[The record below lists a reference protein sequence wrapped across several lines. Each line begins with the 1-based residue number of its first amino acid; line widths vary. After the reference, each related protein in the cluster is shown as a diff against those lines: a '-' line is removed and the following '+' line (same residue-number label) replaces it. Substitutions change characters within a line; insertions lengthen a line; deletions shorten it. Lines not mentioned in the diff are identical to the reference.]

1 MGNVPGVNL
10 SPEEIEQIKT
20 DSKLTEK
27 ELKKLHRRFKKIDAD
42 GSGTLQLSEFQN
54 IPELAMNPLLER
66 VISVFDKDKNDEVD
80 FQEFISGLATF
91 TQKGNKDDK
100 LRFMFQIYDV
110 DGDGFIANKELFQVL
125 KMMVGQNLNEVQLQQ
140 LVDKTMLEAD
150 LDKDGRISFDEFVKM
165 IGNTDDLDSK
175 LTISFE

>member
-91 TQKGNKDDK
+91 TQIKDWLSGK
-100 LRFMFQIYDV
+100 RS
-110 DGDGFIANKELFQVL
+110 GKA
-125 KMMVGQNLNEVQLQQ
+125 
-140 LVDKTMLEAD
+140 KTVRMLA
-150 LDKDGRISFDEFVKM
+150 
-165 IGNTDDLDSK
+165 
-175 LTISFE
+175 